1 MEIDKADIN
10 SIIPYALNSRDHGS
24 EQIDRIANSI
34 ADFGF
39 NQPIVVDENNIIIVG
54 HGRFAAAKKLGLAEV
69 PIVRKADLTETQ
81 KKAYRI
87 LDNKLQ
93 NDSTWNFE
101 NLGLEL
107 SNLDD
112 CDFDIS
118 TWGLEDLLELMPAQE
133 LEATEDD
140 FEPVL
145 EQPAYIKLGDI
156 ISLGEHRVM
165 CGDSTKVKEL
175 ARLMA
180 GEKAQM
186 LFTDPPYGVDYEGG
200 HFHSGDVTIV
210 RKREKLQSDST
221 ADIYSAFL
229 PLVAQFVN
237 GPCYIWFASSKSF
250 EVYTALT
257 NNNYELHALLI
268 WNKTNAKYAAMNAQY
283 KQRHEPFIYCK
294 PRGSTL
300 RWCGATT
307 EATVWDQARDGINEY
322 HPTQKPVA
330 LAAKAIQ
337 NHEADSVLDLF
348 LGSGTTLI
356 AAEQLNRKCYGME
369 ISPLYC
375 QVIIDRYKTHCI
387 TANKPFIC
395 KINGEDFDSIRL

>member
-1 MEIDKADIN
+1 MEIEKADIN
-10 SIIPYALNSRDHGS
+10 SIIPYALNTRDHGS

-54 HGRFAAAKKLGLAEV
+54 HGRFAAAKKLGLVEV
-69 PIVRKADLTETQ
+69 PIVRKADLTE
-81 KKAYRI
+81 
-87 LDNKLQ
+87 
-93 NDSTWNFE
+93 TWNFE

-107 SNLDD
+107 SNLED

-118 TWGLEDLLELMPAQE
+118 TWGLEDLLELVPAQE
-133 LEATEDD
+133 LEVTEDD

-165 CGDSTKVKEL
+165 CGDSTKAEDVE
-175 ARLMA
+175 RLMN
-180 GEKAQM
+180 GEFAQ
-186 LFTDPPYGVDYEGG
+186 LVVTDPPYGVDYQGG
-200 HFHSGDVTIV
+200 VFS
-210 RKREKLQSDST
+210 KREKLDGDET
-221 ADIYSAFL
+221 ADLYGPILKIAYEFSDAKAAVYLWHSDGKVVDVFAALDSAKY
-229 PLVAQFVN
+229 VRR
-237 GPCYIWFASSKSF
+237 I
-250 EVYTALT
+250 TI
-257 NNNYELHALLI
+257 I
-268 WNKTNAKYAAMNAQY
+268 WNKNIAQFGALSAQY
-283 KQRHEPFIYCK
+283 KQKHEPCHYLFK
-294 PRGSTL
+294 KGQSPRWFGPTNE
-300 RWCGATT
+300 T
-307 EATVWDQARDGINEY
+307 TVWDINRNQTNEH
-322 HPTQKPVA
+322 HPTEKPIGIMA
-330 LAAKAIQ
+330 RPIQ
-337 NHEADSVLDLF
+337 NSSEATDIILDLF